1 MGGRLPD
8 VSIRSQCF
16 GCIDRWLWHLL
27 QIVNEELC
35 FRAARR
41 RLADILI
48 ANAAFAAPQ
57 RILALLTALP
67 APQQLARTARLA
79 FVDIVRQRIECQE
92 QWQAVYAGS
101 GMRVDGGYKVAKRL
115 SSSSLGQRTRPYTA
129 LLAFCSTDGSLLAP
143 VRPIR
148 REIWEDIAVVLRP
161 LARKIIAA
169 RMRYGLSLPDAV
181 PCFVSTDSFAKHR
194 RLLKQLMREARGKH
208 ALFAEVFK
216 WITHTWPPPPAGSF
230 GMCRV

>member
-1 MGGRLPD
+1 M
-8 VSIRSQCF
+8 SIRSQCF

-57 RILALLTALP
+57 RISALLTALP
-67 APQQLARTARLA
+67 APQQLARIARLA
-79 FVDIVRQRIECQE
+79 LVDIVRQRIECQE

-115 SSSSLGQRTRPYTA
+115 SSSSSGQRTRPYTA